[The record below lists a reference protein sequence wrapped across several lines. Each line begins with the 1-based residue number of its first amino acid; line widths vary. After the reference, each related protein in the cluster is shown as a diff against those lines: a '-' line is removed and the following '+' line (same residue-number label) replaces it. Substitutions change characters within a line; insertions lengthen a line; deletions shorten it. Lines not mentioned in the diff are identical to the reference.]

1 MAPRVTQKN
10 RSELICAALRSAILE
25 RALLPGMKLPEGSLG
40 ERFGASRTLIRQALE
55 RLAAEGLVEL
65 RHNPGTE
72 ELLRQ
77 ALGSG
82 ADLLGGCP
90 YTDSDPR
97 GHIARVFAMAQDFGV
112 DLDFH
117 RDFDLDTRGRHL
129 DEVAKQTIA
138 HGMQSRVT
146 IGHVTKLSMLPPEAL
161 HETVAL
167 TVLPAGLG
175 DESRAHDLR
184 GTATEALPIGLRHVP
199 RGLRA
204 VRHRALERAPHASSR
219 SSSHLGSCGTPPSAS
234 RSSAICEATGALCWK
249 ARSDHALKRSSRG
262 RKVWT
267 SSSVQSRRNEPST
280 RSL

>member
-10 RSELICAALRSAILE
+10 RSELICAVLRSAIFE
-25 RALLPGMKLPEGSLG
+25 RALLPGMKLPEDSLG
-40 ERFGASRTLIRQALE
+40 ERFGASRTLIRQAME

-65 RHNPGTE
+65 RHNRGAE

-117 RDFDLDTRGRHL
+117 LDFDPDTRGRHL

-138 HGMQSRVT
+138 DGMQGRVT

-175 DESRAHDLR
+175 DESRVHDLR
-184 GTATEALPIGLRHVP
+184 GTAAEALPTGLCHAS

-204 VRHRALERAPHASSR
+204 VRHRALERAPHAP
-219 SSSHLGSCGTPPSAS
+219 SHLGPCGTPPSAS